1 MSNPPT
7 FTSIYIPPS
16 PKFGNRLSLR
26 SPTLSDAPS
35 LLARAQNPSCVSY
48 IPGLRYG
55 KPTLA
60 KYEALI
66 SSWQLQSIQLK
77 SRFLIIVLAATGE
90 AIGDTGFESLR
101 GIQGYGDK
109 VSSNGEESGLQIG
122 EAGIMLDDS
131 PAVRGKGCAVEAL
144 NMVLQYGF
152 DVLGLD
158 EIRVRTMEA
167 NLAMRGIMERK
178 FAFDRITNLVKSDIL
193 VESPGTGGD
202 YESVCEAPL
211 GRTERYWK
219 LMSDRVED
227 GIREVA
233 LCYCIESAKWRRAR
247 TTAPNEMTAGGG
259 GRAPPVSHEAC

>member
-7 FTSIYIPPS
+7 FTLISIPPS
-16 PKFGNRLSLR
+16 SKFGNRLSLR

-60 KYEALI
+60 KYESLI
-66 SSWQLQSIQLK
+66 SSWQLQSTQLK
-77 SRFLIIVLAATGE
+77 SSFLIIVLAATGE
-90 AIGDTGFESLR
+90 AIGDTGFESLHR
-101 GIQGYGDK
+101 ATQGHGDK
-109 VSSNGEESGLQIG
+109 VSSNGEENRLEIG

-131 PAVRGKGCAVEAL
+131 SAVRGKGYAVEAL
-144 NMVLQYGF
+144 NMVLHYGF
-152 DVLGLD
+152 NVLGLD

-167 NLAMRGIMERK
+167 NLPMRGIMERK
-178 FAFDRITNLVKSDIL
+178 FGFDKITNLVKSDIAAN
-193 VESPGTGGD
+193 SPGTGGD
-202 YESVCEAPL
+202 YESVGEAPL

-227 GIREVA
+227 GMREVA
-233 LCYCIESAKWRRAR
+233 VCYCIESAKWKSW
-247 TTAPNEMTAGGG
+247 TIDP
-259 GRAPPVSHEAC
+259 HEPSA